1 MYEIYKKGKEQLI
14 KEMNLIKVIK
24 NIRNQVIFNSLNG
37 YTEQIKFKV
46 KSMSKNLILI
56 EDES

>member
-37 YTEQIKFKV
+37 YSEQIKFKV

>member
-37 YTEQIKFKV
+37 FTDQIKFKV
-46 KSMSKNLILI
+46 KRMSKNLIVI
-56 EDES
+56 NEPS